1 MLLTKQQEIMN
12 NKVLL
17 LLLATILLVSHSVC
31 FSQNKLTRNQ
41 ILNAVRSHQQ
51 NGDSIV
57 VTSGDSVRCDST
69 TTKITLEVLNDSAM
83 HYYSYKLTFTKDD
96 IEVDIYNSESNLYRS
111 TFEYT
116 NSSFE
121 KLKSKINK
129 YNLRKIDSYDDTIP
143 SKANHVLRLYRRN
156 KAYLS
161 VESYNGRTNVTSGF
175 HGLVKYLKGQIADV
189 KSALSICEEFDTP
202 KDTLVSDTVV
212 VSLSLSEETVRFKSK
227 GGEFKKVK
235 VICDTEDWEVIECPE
250 WITLSKNKNSELVL
264 ESSKNESKNTRTGI
278 VKVAC
283 LGDVKEIIITQF

>member
-1 MLLTKQQEIMN
+1 MAILCF
-12 NKVLL
+12 
-17 LLLATILLVSHSVC
+17 LAVSSIC
-31 FSQNKLTRNQ
+31 SAQNKLTRNQ
-41 ILNAVRSHQQ
+41 IVNAVRTHQV
-51 NGDSIV
+51 NVDSLHTAV
-57 VTSGDSVRCDST
+57 GDSVLCDST
-69 TTKITLEVLNDSAM
+69 TTKIALEVKNDSTA
-83 HYYSYKLTFTKDD
+83 HDLTYKLTFAKEG
-96 IEVDIYNSESNLYRS
+96 IELEAYNGKTTVYHS

-121 KLKSKINK
+121 KLKSKVNK

-143 SKANHVLRLYRRN
+143 SKANHVLRLYRGN

-175 HGLVKYLKGQIADV
+175 HGLIKYLKGQITDV
-189 KSALSICEEFDTP
+189 SSALSICEEFNTP

-250 WITLSKNKNSELVL
+250 WVTYSKNQNSEIIF
-264 ESSKNESKNTRTGI
+264 ESSRNDTGKNRVGI
-278 VKVAC
+278 VKIGW
-283 LGDVKEIIITQF
+283 LGEVKELTMIQI

>member
-1 MLLTKQQEIMN
+1 MLKNMKQIIVIIVGIC
-12 NKVLL
+12 VLSCVTSFCY
-17 LLLATILLVSHSVC
+17 A
-31 FSQNKLTRNQ
+31 QNKLTRNQ
-41 ILNAVRSHQQ
+41 ILNAVRTHQESV
-51 NGDSIV
+51 DSLHAAV
-57 VTSGDSVRCDST
+57 GDSVLCDST
-69 TTKITLEVLNDSAM
+69 ITKIALEVTNDSTA
-83 HYYSYKLTFTKDD
+83 HNLRYKLFFAKEG
-96 IEVDIYNSESNLYRS
+96 IELEAYNGKTTVYHS
-111 TFEYT
+111 TFEYN

-121 KLKSKINK
+121 KLKSKVNK

-143 SKANHVLRLYRRN
+143 SKANYVLRLYRGN

-175 HGLVKYLKGQIADV
+175 HGLIKYLKGQITDV
-189 KSALSICEEFDTP
+189 ASALSICEEFGTP

-264 ESSKNESKNTRTGI
+264 ESSKNESRNTRTGI

-283 LGDVKEIIITQF
+283 LGDVKEITIIQL